1 MAGKL
6 IVFEGIDGSGLSTQS
21 KLLKDFLESRGD
33 EVVLTKEPQTNGRI
47 SELIKA
53 VLKRELSISP
63 LTLQF
68 LFCAD
73 RSQHLDTEIEPAL
86 KKGEIIISDRYLF
99 STIAF
104 GSLGVDKEFLKSLSS
119 KFRIPDLTFI
129 LDVPPE
135 ICLERIKKS
144 RDSTELFED
153 IKKSKKIRENFL
165 ELKDEFPNVFVIDGD
180 RKIEE
185 VAKDIQKI
193 VTSKL

>member
-1 MAGKL
+1 MVGKF

-21 KLLKDFLESRGD
+21 KILKDFLVSLGKD
-33 EVVLTKEPQTNGRI
+33 VVLTKEPQTNSRI
-47 SELIKA
+47 GELIKRI
-53 VLKRELSISP
+53 LRKELSVSP

-73 RSQHLDTEIEPAL
+73 RAHHLTTEVEPEME
-86 KKGEIIISDRYLF
+86 KGKTVISDRYFF

-104 GSLGVDKEFLKSLSS
+104 GSLGIDKEFLKILSS

-135 ICLERIKKS
+135 VCLERIKKS

-153 IKKSKKIRENFL
+153 LKKSKKIRQNFL
-165 ELKDEFPNVFVIDGD
+165 ELKDEFPNIFVIDGN
-180 RKIEE
+180 RKIED
-185 VAKDIQKI
+185 VAKEIQKI
-193 VTSKL
+193 VVSKI